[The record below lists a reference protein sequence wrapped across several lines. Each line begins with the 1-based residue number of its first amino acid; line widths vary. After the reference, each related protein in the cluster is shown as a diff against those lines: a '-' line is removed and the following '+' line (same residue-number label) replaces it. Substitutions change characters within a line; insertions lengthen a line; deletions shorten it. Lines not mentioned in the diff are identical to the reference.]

1 MMQHRNA
8 VPRPALFVLTIL
20 LALAIGGSSPAAMV
34 SANKRSARSDESS
47 SSDVQRRAEAEIVIT
62 QQLLKSTR
70 YNSRTITKRRR
81 LPAYAIAGTLAHAHH
96 HPGLAELAAGD
107 RPFQW
112 CGWWMRQHLG
122 GHYGPEFNVARNW
135 LNVGRALDGPRPGA
149 IGVKPHHV
157 FQVVRV
163 IDGGHVLAISG
174 NDHNAVLTRMRPTS
188 DVIGWRDVSEEGAD
202 GKTAA
207 ERAMLQQP
215 GSVMTSIKSDQPT
228 NKHFA
233 IKDTVGNCSVV
244 DVPPS
249 NTSGMQIL
257 GDKNGYSS
265 VQDAQAA
272 LGSAD
277 CKGKIDR
284 G

>member
-1 MMQHRNA
+1 M
-8 VPRPALFVLTIL
+8 PRPALFVLTIL
-20 LALAIGGSSPAAMV
+20 LALAIGGSSPAAVV

-47 SSDVQRRAEAEIVIT
+47 SSDVQRRAEAEIAIT
-62 QQLLKSTR
+62 QQLLKSTK

-81 LPAYAIAGTLAHAHH
+81 LPASAIAGTLARAHH
-96 HPGLAELAAGD
+96 HPDLAKLAAGD

-149 IGVKPHHV
+149 IGIKPHHV

-174 NDHNAVLTRMRPTS
+174 NDHNAVLTRIRPTS
-188 DVIGWRDVSEEGAD
+188 DVVGWRDVTEEGAAD
-202 GKTAA
+202 DKTAA
-207 ERAMLQQP
+207 ERDMLQQP
-215 GSVMTSIKSDQPT
+215 RSGMTSMKSDQTT
-228 NKHFA
+228 NKHFP
-233 IKDTVGNCSVV
+233 IEDTVGNCSVV

-249 NTSGMQIL
+249 DTSGMRIL

>member
-1 MMQHRNA
+1 M
-8 VPRPALFVLTIL
+8 PRPALFVLTIL
-20 LALAIGGSSPAAMV
+20 LALAIGGSSPAAVV

-47 SSDVQRRAEAEIVIT
+47 SSDVQRRAEAEIAIT
-62 QQLLKSTR
+62 QQLLKSTK
-70 YNSRTITKRRR
+70 YNSRTITKQRR
-81 LPAYAIAGTLAHAHH
+81 LPASAIARTLARAHH

-174 NDHNAVLTRMRPTS
+174 NDHNAVLTRIRPTS
-188 DVIGWRDVSEEGAD
+188 DVVGWRDVTEEGAAD
-202 GKTAA
+202 DKTAA
-207 ERAMLQQP
+207 ERDMLQQP
-215 GSVMTSIKSDQPT
+215 RSGMTSIKSDQTT
-228 NKHFA
+228 NKHFP
-233 IKDTVGNCSVV
+233 IEDTVGNCSVV

-249 NTSGMQIL
+249 DTSGMRIL